1 MDDEMFSELEASL
14 KEGMAILRGED
25 KPSRTFTFEAPDVKA
40 IRETLKLTQEQ
51 FAAMIGISMRTL
63 QNWEQGRRS
72 PEGPARVLL
81 MVAARNPQAVLDTV
95 KAGRMRPAGLWKCQ
109 SLPRTRFTKAKIAHS
124 PLATCWTLDQ
134 YLGRDTQSCIQL
146 TKHRQGQRPLS
157 V

>member
-1 MDDEMFSELEASL
+1 MDDEMFAELEASL
-14 KEGMAILRGED
+14 KEGMAILRGEE
-25 KPSRTFTFEAPDVKA
+25 KPSRTCTFKAPDVKA

-95 KAGRMRPAGLWKCQ
+95 QAGRTRPAG
-109 SLPRTRFTKAKIAHS
+109 SGNARVYHAPVSAK
-124 PLATCWTLDQ
+124 
-134 YLGRDTQSCIQL
+134 R
-146 TKHRQGQRPLS
+146 
-157 V
+157 